1 MEKTI
6 TIFNYSLS
14 AEQAVLFFLCAL
26 LTGMA
31 KGGLKGIGLV
41 IVPLMAL
48 VFGARESTGIL
59 LPMLIMADIMA
70 VAYYRKFAEWRF
82 IFMLLPA
89 TVAGIIIGLI
99 TGNNINARQFSAIL
113 SAIVILML
121 LMMILNDILKKKDGN
136 IPDNKGFA
144 AIMGVSGGFA
154 TMIGNSAGPL
164 FNLYFL
170 AMRMPK
176 KEFIG
181 TGAWFFLIVNIT
193 KLPLHIFSWHTIT
206 KDSILVSLSAL
217 PAIAAGII
225 AGIYLVKLF
234 PEKVY
239 RYFVIIATV
248 VSAVALFLK

>member
-1 MEKTI
+1 MDKII
-6 TIFNYSLS
+6 TIFSYSLS
-14 AEQAVLFFLCAL
+14 AEQTVLFFLCAL
-26 LTGMA
+26 VTGLA

-41 IVPLMAL
+41 IVPVMAL

-70 VAYYRKFAEWRF
+70 VIYYRKFAEWRF

-89 TVAGIIIGLI
+89 TVAGIITGLI
-99 TGNNINARQFSAIL
+99 TGNNINARQFSIIL
-113 SAIVILML
+113 STIVMLML
-121 LMMILNDILKKKDGN
+121 VMMILNDILKKKNGN

-154 TMIGNSAGPL
+154 TMIGNSAGPV

-193 KLPLHIFSWHTIT
+193 KVPLHIFSWHTIT
-206 KDSILVSLSAL
+206 TDTILISLTTL
-217 PAIAAGII
+217 PAIATGII
-225 AGIYLVKLF
+225 AGIYMVKLF
-234 PEKVY
+234 PEKIY
-239 RYFVIIATV
+239 RYFVIITTV